1 MPIYGTREYV
11 IVGLVIAL
19 QSSVA
24 VAMWRRQLYHQFRFF
39 FLYCVAIAVQDL
51 VNTVYIESQG
61 PLLGYIYLYYFVQA
75 LTLALSFAVIYDVF
89 IDVLKPYDALKRVG
103 KQLFL
108 WSLLGCV
115 LGAVLFVRISPGQE
129 RALLFRS
136 IYVTERSLRIVQ
148 VGVLTLLFTLSRS
161 LGLRWRAY
169 SFGIA
174 LGYGLYASVDLVVS
188 ALKLKFG
195 GLGFLPLS
203 EISSIAFVTASAIWM
218 CYFLQAEAVAQP
230 VRVIP
235 YNDIAKWNEKLEE
248 LLKRKTA

>member
-1 MPIYGTREYV
+1 MPVYGTREYL
-11 IVGLVIAL
+11 IVGLVVAL

-24 VAMWRRQLYHQFRFF
+24 LAMWRRQLYRQFRFF
-39 FLYCVAIAVQDL
+39 FVYSVAVAVQDL
-51 VNTVYIESQG
+51 VNTVYIKSQG
-61 PLLGYIYLYYFVQA
+61 PLLGYIYLYYVVQS

-89 IDVLKPYDALKRVG
+89 IDVLKPYDALRRVG

-115 LGAVLFVRISPGQE
+115 LGAVLFIWISPGQE

-174 LGYGLYASVDLVVS
+174 LGYGPYASVDLVVS
-188 ALKLKFG
+188 ALKLNYG
-195 GLGFLPLS
+195 GVGFLPLS